1 MDGTEVTDSRPP
13 IVEARGFSKTFGGR
27 TVLRDAAIT
36 IRPGEI
42 RGLVG
47 QNGSGKSTFI
57 KILSGYHAPDRG
69 ATLEVRGK
77 PVDLPLD
84 PGQPERLGLSFVHQ
98 DLGLFQSGSV
108 LENLL
113 VGRYETRPGWR
124 ISWRHETRRACR
136 LLETFG
142 LGFDPATPL
151 SELTEVERAIVA
163 IARAMS
169 GLGSGGGL
177 LVLDEPSARLP
188 RDTVST
194 FFRAVRDVAARGV
207 GVLFVSHR
215 LEEVLDLTDT
225 VTVLRDGVVVADRRT
240 TEMNEGDLVDTIL
253 GFSLEKLY
261 PEPHHPGR
269 EVAMTVTG
277 LTGPV
282 VDGLSTTVHR
292 GEILGL
298 TGLLGMGHDLVP
310 HLLFGSIPATG
321 GTIEIGGVTREAAE
335 MTPRSAI
342 AAGLALLPANRLREG
357 GVGMASVAENMTLA
371 ILGEFHV
378 GGVLRHRREER
389 SVEQLMGDFG
399 IQPAAPRQALG
410 TLSGGNQQKALV
422 AKWFATQ
429 PRLMLLDEPTHGVD
443 VGAKK
448 QIFQHLR
455 DAAEAGTGILVASV
469 EAEDLAQVCDRVLV
483 FRHGRVVGELSGSEL
498 SAARIRQQTLV
509 GHDSG
514 DVATGQASEQPR
526 RGER

>member
-1 MDGTEVTDSRPP
+1 MDGSVVTDSLPP
-13 IVEARGFSKTFGGR
+13 IVEASGFSKTFGGR

-69 ATLEVRGK
+69 ATLEVRGRS
-77 PVDLPLD
+77 VDLPLD
-84 PGQPERLGLSFVHQ
+84 PGEPERLGLSFVHQ
-98 DLGLFQSGSV
+98 DLGLFQAGSV

-113 VGRYETRPGWR
+113 VGRYATRRGWR
-124 ISWRHETRRACR
+124 ISWRHETRRARR

-142 LGFDPATPL
+142 LDFDPATPL
-151 SELTEVERAIVA
+151 SELSEVERAIVA

-169 GLGSGGGL
+169 GLEAHGGL

-194 FFRAVRDVAARGV
+194 FFGAVRDVAARGM

-225 VTVLRDGVVVADRRT
+225 ITVLRDGVVVADRRT
-240 TEMNEGDLVDTIL
+240 AEMDEKDLVDSIL
-253 GFSLEKLY
+253 GFSLEQLY

-269 EVAMTVTG
+269 EVAMTVTDLSG
-277 LTGPV
+277 SV
-282 VDGLSTTVHR
+282 VADFSTTVHR

-321 GTIEIGGVTREAAE
+321 GTIEIGDFAHEAAR
-335 MTPRSAI
+335 MTPRRAI

-357 GVGMASVAENMTLA
+357 GVGMASVAENVTLA
-371 ILGEFHV
+371 ILDRFRI
-378 GGVLRHRREER
+378 GGVLRHRREEQTVKR
-389 SVEQLMGDFG
+389 LMADFG
-399 IQPAAPRQALG
+399 IEPAAPRLPLG
-410 TLSGGNQQKALV
+410 TLSGGNQQKGLV
-422 AKWFATQ
+422 AKWFATE

-448 QIFQHLR
+448 QIFKHLR

-483 FRHGRVVGELSGSEL
+483 FRHGQVVGELSGPEL
-498 SAARIRQQTLV
+498 TSVRIREQTLI
-509 GHDSG
+509 GRHSG
-514 DVATGQASEQPR
+514 DEAASQESEQR
-526 RGER
+526 KKR